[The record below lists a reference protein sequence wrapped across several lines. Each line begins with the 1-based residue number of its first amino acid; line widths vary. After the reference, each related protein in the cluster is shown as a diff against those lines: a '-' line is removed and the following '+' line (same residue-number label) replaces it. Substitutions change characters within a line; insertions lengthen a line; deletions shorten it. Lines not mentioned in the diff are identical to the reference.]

1 LIQYLITLFIHS
13 RLQFPLAQIAAS
25 YVPVSSKSNQSGL
38 RNCPWVGVGRSPS
51 FSQNVSNSS
60 NSKCWHRPNLDVDI
74 IQGALGSQTSIATK
88 HRNLDKWMS
97 ASNKSK
103 HSPLHKYRACP
114 QKLIPRLAHWKTIG
128 QTENHCLHTGAQKNS
143 SCGRLIVTLFAYFS
157 SHFDTGQD
165 FRFTH

>member
-1 LIQYLITLFIHS
+1 MSFARRCWIIQDQCHNLNFRSFGPCRCNFGVWKYLAAFSTFNRGQKELRDLLQYLITLFIHS

-74 IQGALGSQTSIATK
+74 IQGARHQPWPNIDSNETPKSWQLNVGIKQIQTQPTSQK
-88 HRNLDKWMS
+88 
-97 ASNKSK
+97 
-103 HSPLHKYRACP
+103 
-114 QKLIPRLAHWKTIG
+114 
-128 QTENHCLHTGAQKNS
+128 
-143 SCGRLIVTLFAYFS
+143 
-157 SHFDTGQD
+157 
-165 FRFTH
+165 